1 MQHLFIAFNFR
12 FGSSLEDKV
21 IGNKRPTYPDS
32 STGKKGILLK
42 KCKSCQTSWI
52 WLMDESQII
61 TINSL
66 SSSMTKKAL
75 SVRYNRDKKK
85 QKNSRDRDIC
95 HWD

>member
-32 STGKKGILLK
+32 STGKKGIPLK
-42 KCKSCQTSWI
+42 KYKSCQTSWI

-66 SSSMTKKAL
+66 SSNMTKKAL